1 MGCGIGYGYLHRIPI
16 DEIVQQ
22 QHLQQK
28 PKTEGG
34 GSVMAN
40 PPPSPAD
47 MGAKTTITPI
57 VAPPGVMTSPVIGT
71 MPPPPVNP
79 VVMGVPQ
86 ASPAA
91 APVPPPVMMPQTPP
105 NSEVTSTAS
114 SQETPTPQLSAA
126 PQVPIFGTGTS
137 PAEAAF
143 NQQMF
148 VPPPAA
154 IPAQQF
160 PLPPANMPIPDPAV
174 LAGMPPPPTGLN
186 MSSFMVPTSVGGEE
200 QQQQS

>member
-1 MGCGIGYGYLHRIPI
+1 M
-16 DEIVQQ
+16 
-22 QHLQQK
+22 LQ
-28 PKTEGG
+28 T
-34 GSVMAN
+34 SDSAWISHSLRCLS
-40 PPPSPAD
+40 PSSRCFSFRLAI
-47 MGAKTTITPI
+47 TT
-57 VAPPGVMTSPVIGT
+57 VAPSCPNAEAVARPI
-71 MPPPPVNP
+71 
-79 VVMGVPQ
+79 
-86 ASPAA
+86 
-91 APVPPPVMMPQTPP
+91 PVPPPVMMPQTPP

-126 PQVPIFGTGTS
+126 PQVPIFGTGMS

-154 IPAQQF
+154 IPPQQF